1 VETVAVVIGVLV
13 VAVALIGFLRSLW
26 RPLRER
32 GSGRGDSDVAN
43 AGGIERFQRQHLA
56 MFPFSARSP
65 PSPPSAIEAA
75 PYFASK
81 MASIQT

>member
-1 VETVAVVIGVLV
+1 MERAPRSLYRVAVVIGVLV

-26 RPLRER
+26 RPLCER

-56 MFPFSARSP
+56 ATGKRAHARS
-65 PSPPSAIEAA
+65 SS
-75 PYFASK
+75 
-81 MASIQT
+81 